1 MKMLYTL
8 GPQINS
14 DPLLFCKLVR
24 IGKAYFKETIPH
36 SSPSIEGLSP
46 QLLEKVSVLIG
57 KVLPV
62 SCCVKIEK

>member
-1 MKMLYTL
+1 MEMLYTL

-46 QLLEKVSVLIG
+46 QLLEKVSILN
-57 KVLPV
+57 L
-62 SCCVKIEK
+62 